1 MKKFAML
8 LPLIAGSCW
17 GAGGIFVRTLKTAG
31 FGNLSIMCSRSL
43 VSFCILLIVLLLYD
57 RRLLRIHLRDLPVCY
72 NTSVGMLT
80 LTLDSVLLCLCPIFV
95 LLLSAVFFHEKIT
108 PVKVSCMLAAV
119 VGCALISGVFDTHTA
134 FVWST
139 VGILTGLGSAF
150 FNAVYTINS
159 KQLTARSYH
168 ALTINIYIFAITTLI
183 LSPFADWNAI
193 GAFVSAAPCKGA
205 AFYLA
210 QALVTSILPNFF

>member
-57 RRLLRIHLRDLPVCY
+57 RSLLRIHLRDLPVFLSAAINGYLLMNICY

-80 LTLDSVLLCLCPIFV
+80 LTLASVLLCLCPIFV

-134 FVWST
+134 FVDRKS
-139 VGILTGLGSAF
+139 V
-150 FNAVYTINS
+150 V
-159 KQLTARSYH
+159 
-168 ALTINIYIFAITTLI
+168 
-183 LSPFADWNAI
+183 
-193 GAFVSAAPCKGA
+193 
-205 AFYLA
+205 
-210 QALVTSILPNFF
+210 